1 MNRKYVRLLTLL
13 VALNMVIGVIGGVY
27 AKYIYNEGSQVN
39 ISINASLGTVAVL
52 EHEARKNPDGTY
64 TLETEKALLG
74 AGQGNSYILIPG
86 LDVAK
91 DPFVKIDNNSKIPAY
106 LFIVVDTNIPD
117 DSGVRYFLEACW
129 KQLEGHPNVY
139 VYSEDN
145 EALNVAEMTA
155 NIQILRDNLIYVSQ
169 YLKLSGSVYLNFR
182 ACMGQ
187 IFKDATP
194 EMVYESIPRN

>member
-13 VALNMVIGVIGGVY
+13 VALNMVIGVCVY

-64 TLETEKALLG
+64 TLETGKAPLG

-91 DPFVKIDNNSKIPAY
+91 DPFVKIDNNSDIPAY

-117 DSGVRYFLEACW
+117 DSGVTYSLEACW
-129 KQLEGHPNVY
+129 KPLEGYSNVY
-139 VYSEDN
+139 VYSENN
-145 EALNVAEMTA
+145 EALNVAGKMT
-155 NIQILRDNLIYVSQ
+155 NIQILQDDLIYVSQ
-169 YLKLSGSVYLNFR
+169 YLKPSGSVYLNFR